1 MCLDTNHL
9 TDLPVALDVKT
20 EWDLQPVSLNVKTEW
35 DLHSRSLI
43 SVVATVFFSPNP
55 IWQ

>member
-9 TDLPVALDVKT
+9 TDLPVGLDVKT

-35 DLHSRSLI
+35 DLQSRSLI